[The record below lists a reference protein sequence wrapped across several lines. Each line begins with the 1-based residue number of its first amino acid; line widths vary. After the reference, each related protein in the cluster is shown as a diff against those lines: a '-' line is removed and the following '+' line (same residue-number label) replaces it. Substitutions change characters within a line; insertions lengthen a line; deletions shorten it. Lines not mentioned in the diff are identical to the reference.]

1 MRGYLVCKASEKINN
16 KNIRAESDTDKHKFV
31 QGNPFGLYGLALIV
45 YWKWTSKICK
55 LGKVDERIQ
64 TS

>member
-16 KNIRAESDTDKHKFV
+16 KNIRAESDIDKHKFV

-45 YWKWTSKICK
+45 Y
-55 LGKVDERIQ
+55 
-64 TS
+64 